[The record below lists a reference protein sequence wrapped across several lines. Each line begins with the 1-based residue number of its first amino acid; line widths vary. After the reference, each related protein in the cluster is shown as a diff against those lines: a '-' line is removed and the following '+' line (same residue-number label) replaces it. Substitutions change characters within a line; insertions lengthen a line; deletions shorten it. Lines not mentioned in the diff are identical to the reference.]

1 MKSPPTEVGNATVIE
16 YAILDDTVR
25 PTGRTIHGVGL
36 PPEIPRVGQWRNFP
50 PPKILGPFAA
60 LAICKRIDDSS
71 YWLFYCDEN
80 WNVQSDG
87 WYESIEEA
95 KNQAEFEYEGVSALW
110 VRAG

>member
-1 MKSPPTEVGNATVIE
+1 MRSLGMRF
-16 YAILDDTVR
+16 DR
-25 PTGRTIHGVGL
+25 PAGLSTGSA
-36 PPEIPRVGQWRNFP
+36 PPEIPRVGQWRNFL

-60 LAICKRIDDSS
+60 LAICKHIDDSG
-71 YWLFYCDEN
+71 YCLFYCDEN

-95 KNQAEFEYEGVSALW
+95 KDQAEFEYEGVSACW